1 MGMTEKDKELIARAK
16 ALHWSEW
23 HIVGKMEEQADTEEA
38 RAILHDI
45 RRNNAVKEK
54 NSADYFSLYE

>member
-1 MGMTEKDKELIARAK
+1 MTEKDKELIARAK

-23 HIVGKMEEQADTEEA
+23 HLVADMEEQADTEEA

-45 RRNNAVKEK
+45 RRDNCVKEK